1 MPRRLETFFS
11 EADKEAI
18 RAATAAAEHKTAGEI
33 VVYVTERCDAH
44 PEAAWKAAL
53 LGGAVGALCAAV
65 ALWRLG
71 GWGTPDYPWIL
82 IGLQLG
88 FLLGYVTSRF
98 DGAARRFVDDRDL
111 SSRVEA
117 RAAQAFLEERVFAT
131 RGRTGILIFV
141 ALFEHRVR
149 MLADEGID
157 KHVDQ
162 GAWNEISDDLAAA
175 IGRGAPVA
183 AIIGAVERCAQL
195 LAEHGVGVLDTDNEL
210 PDEPRF
216 RHD

>member
-18 RAATAAAEHKTAGEI
+18 RAATAAAEHRTEGEI
-33 VVYVTERCDAH
+33 VVYVTERCDAY

-53 LGGAVGALCAAV
+53 LGGAVGALCAAAAV
-65 ALWRLG
+65 WRFG
-71 GWGTPDYPWIL
+71 GWGTADYPWIL

-88 FLLGYVTSRF
+88 FLLGYAASRF
-98 DGAARRFVDDRDL
+98 DGAARHFVDHRDL
-111 SSRVEA
+111 GSRVEA

-149 MLADEGID
+149 VLADEGID
-157 KHVDQ
+157 DHVDQ
-162 GAWNEISDDLAAA
+162 GAWGEISDELAAA
-175 IGRGAPVA
+175 IGRGAPVSA
-183 AIIGAVERCAQL
+183 MVHAVERCAQL
-195 LAEHGVGVLDTDNEL
+195 LTEHGMAVRDTDNEL